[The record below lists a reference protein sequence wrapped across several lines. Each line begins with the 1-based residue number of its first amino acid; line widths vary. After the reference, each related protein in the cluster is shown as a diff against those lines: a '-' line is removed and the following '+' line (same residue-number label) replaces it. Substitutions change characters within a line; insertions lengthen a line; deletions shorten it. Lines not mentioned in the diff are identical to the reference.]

1 MAALDLN
8 AQLSGGEVK
17 ISGILTNTTYR
28 EEILA
33 TIAEVHGVTD
43 INDSELLV
51 RVPLTYTVVDGDTL
65 WQIVTYFYGT
75 DAATASPNSTRS
87 TDDVLPS
94 ASALQ
99 VGMELKL
106 PVVD

>member
-1 MAALDLN
+1 MLPSPTPQGTPTVPADLVSNPAAAPVADSSLGGILRASVFDLPAALASAGRADLAALDLN

-51 RVPLTYTVVDGDTL
+51 RVP
-65 WQIVTYFYGT
+65 
-75 DAATASPNSTRS
+75 
-87 TDDVLPS
+87 
-94 ASALQ
+94 
-99 VGMELKL
+99 
-106 PVVD
+106 